1 MVFVAV
7 KSVVHL
13 AYLAMVNQKVKS
25 PLIRRAAF
33 FEVSKSVK
41 NTERDTG
48 AILKIC
54 VTFETSY
61 RENQVL
67 CNL

>member
-7 KSVVHL
+7 KCVVLL
-13 AYLAMVNQKVKS
+13 AYLAMDNQKDKS

-48 AILKIC
+48 ATLKIC
-54 VTFETSY
+54 VTFETSI
-61 RENQVL
+61 REHQVL